1 MRPPPLACTR
11 RCLTR
16 HCSERDDV
24 ARGAAG
30 AERSGVR
37 LPFSFGGV
45 ELGVRGVSSLRVS
58 LVVGGDGMSLVVG
71 DVGGGLVASVDSLVM
86 REVSVAGLGGV
97 GGGYRDSL
105 FKLDWGVVSS
115 EPGAGDDDVGGGLV
129 VLGRE
134 DGGSLVG
141 LLGGGDGLVGVFGG
155 LGALCEGL
163 DEGVGEGVGGGVG
176 VPGVVFVDCCGLW
189 SGCGVDGGGV
199 AVLAREGVHG
209 VLGLL
214 RDWLADER
222 FVDTRLVFVTEGA
235 VAVGGGEGVSGLVF
249 SPVWGLV
256 RSALSE
262 NPGRFGLVD
271 VDGGDVSWSGLLGAF
286 GAGESQLAVR
296 GGVVFAARLAR
307 VGGGV
312 LEVPEDSSEWCL
324 VEGGDGTL
332 EGLSLVSCSGV
343 AGSSSSLGVG
353 EVRVGVR
360 AGGLNFRDVLIA
372 LGMYPG
378 EASLGSE
385 GAGVVLE
392 LGPGVEGLVV
402 GDRVMGLVSGFG
414 PVSVVDHRLLA
425 RVPDGWSFAQ
435 AASVPIVFLTAYY
448 ALVDLACVQPGER
461 VLVHSAAGGVGMAA
475 VQLARHLGAEVF
487 VTASPPKWGTLRGM
501 GFDETRMASSRT
513 LEFRERFLE
522 VTGGR
527 GMDVVLDS
535 LAGEFVDASLDLLV
549 DGGRFVEMGKT
560 DIRDGEEVAGAHPG
574 VAYRAFDL
582 MEAGPERI
590 REMFGEL
597 LGLFRDGALEPLPLV
612 AWDLV
617 RAPEAFRFMSQ
628 ARHTGKIV
636 LCLPAPSL
644 SCAPVGGEGAGTVLL
659 TGGTGTLGAL
669 MAQHLVEGHGVKHL
683 LLASRRGPDADGA
696 RDLAQRLESLGA
708 AEVTITACDV
718 SKREDLVALLDSI
731 PAEHPLTGVV
741 HTAGTLDDGVID
753 SLTPQRIDGVF
764 APKADAAWYLHELTK
779 HMDLSMF
786 VLFSSVAGIL
796 GSPGQGNYA
805 AANTFLDALAT
816 HRHAQGLTAT
826 SLAWGLWDSTGG
838 MSGTL
843 EEADTT
849 RMARWGGG
857 RARSRDGH

>member
-1 MRPPPLACTR
+1 MVRAPSGVVCGCRFLLVVLSWVLGVLR
-11 RCLTR
+11 RC
-16 HCSERDDV
+16 
-24 ARGAAG
+24 GF
-30 AERSGVR
+30 R
-37 LPFSFGGV
+37 LLWV
-45 ELGVRGVSSLRVS
+45 
-58 LVVGGDGMSLVVG
+58 GDGMSLVVG
-71 DVGGGLVASVDSLVM
+71 DAGGGLVASVDSLVM

-105 FKLDWGVVSS
+105 FRLDWSVLASSS
-115 EPGAGDDDVGGGLV
+115 ESGGSGGGGSGGGVV

-141 LLGGGDGLVGVFGG
+141 SLGGGDGLVGVFGG

-163 DEGVGEGVGGGVG
+163 DEGVGGVG
-176 VPGVVFVDCCGLW
+176 VPGVVFVDCCGLFGVDG
-189 SGCGVDGGGV
+189 SGVGGSGVGGFGVVDGGGV
-199 AVLAREGVHG
+199 AAFARVGVHG

-235 VAVGGGEGVSGLVF
+235 VAVGVGEGVSGLVF

-286 GAGESQLAVR
+286 GGGESQLAVR

-312 LEVPEDSSEWCL
+312 LGVPDSSEWCL

-332 EGLSLVSCSGV
+332 ESLSLVRCGV
-343 AGSSSSLGVG
+343 EGSSLGVG

-402 GDRVMGLVSGFG
+402 GDRVMGLMSGFG

-582 MEAGPERI
+582 MEAGPVRI
-590 REMFGEL
+590 REMLGEL
-597 LGLFRDGALEPLPLV
+597 LGLFRGGVLEPLPLV

-636 LCLPAPSL
+636 LCLPPPSL
-644 SCAPVGGEGAGTVLL
+644 SCAPVGGEGVGTVLL

-669 MAQHLVEGHGVKHL
+669 MAQHLVEGHGVKRL

-696 RDLAQRLESLGA
+696 LELAQRLESLGA
-708 AEVTITACDV
+708 TEVTVAACDV

-731 PAEHPLTGVV
+731 PVEHPLTGVV

-753 SLTPQRIDGVF
+753 
-764 APKADAAWYLHELTK
+764 
-779 HMDLSMF
+779 
-786 VLFSSVAGIL
+786 
-796 GSPGQGNYA
+796 
-805 AANTFLDALAT
+805 
-816 HRHAQGLTAT
+816 
-826 SLAWGLWDSTGG
+826 
-838 MSGTL
+838 
-843 EEADTT
+843 
-849 RMARWGGG
+849 
-857 RARSRDGH
+857 